1 MRVVATKT
9 PEQQA
14 SLVLHRTRR
23 LFIRQQVAIINS
35 IRSHFAEFGI
45 GAPRRRGV
53 NRLFEVIA
61 DSNDARVPEVARAC
75 IAALGVQ
82 SRQLKAQILELKR
95 LERHAWRRPHRK
107 RHTLKKVAHQSS
119 LPDDPSA
126 GGRA

>member
-1 MRVVATKT
+1 MRFVET
-9 PEQQA
+9 PERQS

-82 SRQLKAQILELKR
+82 SGQLRDQILELKQR
-95 LERHAWRRPHRK
+95 ERHAGRRPHRK
-107 RHTLKKVAHQSS
+107 RDTLKKVVPQDS
-119 LPDDPSA
+119 LLGDPPA
-126 GGRA
+126 GK